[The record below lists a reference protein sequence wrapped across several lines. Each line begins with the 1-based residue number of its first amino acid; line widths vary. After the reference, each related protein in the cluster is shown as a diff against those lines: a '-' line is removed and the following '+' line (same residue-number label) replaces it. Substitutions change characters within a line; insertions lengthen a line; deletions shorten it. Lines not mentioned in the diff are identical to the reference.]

1 MKRTLLLSLCLV
13 FCFLMAAA
21 RHYPNPT
28 DNLPLKLK
36 NHARSLLAYA
46 RQHGYNTQTCFLID
60 MSIEPG
66 KKRFFVY
73 DLKKDSVIDSGL
85 VSHGACRSQGLVVR
99 QYGNAMGC
107 GCTSLGKYKIG
118 NAYKGKYGLAYKL
131 HGLDATNSNALKRL
145 IVMHAHYCVPDE
157 EVSPEPICQSDGCPM
172 VSESMLKKLAII
184 IDQSKQPVLL
194 SIFDQN

>member
-1 MKRTLLLSLCLV
+1 MKRILLLSTCLL
-13 FCFLMAAA
+13 FCSLMAGAISNKKA
-21 RHYPNPT
+21 PP
-28 DNLPLKLK
+28 KLK
-36 NHARSLLAYA
+36 DRARLLLAYA

-73 DLKKDSVIDSGL
+73 DLQKDSVIDSGL
-85 VSHGACRSQGLVVR
+85 VSHGACNSKGLVVR
-99 QYGNAMGC
+99 QYGNTMGC
-107 GCTSLGKYKIG
+107 GCTSLGRYKIG
-118 NAYKGKYGLAYKL
+118 TAYKGKYGLAYKL
-131 HGLDATNSNALKRL
+131 HGLDATNSNAFKRF

-157 EVSPEPICQSDGCPM
+157 EISPEPICQGDGCPM
-172 VSESMLKKLAII
+172 VSETLLKKLAVI